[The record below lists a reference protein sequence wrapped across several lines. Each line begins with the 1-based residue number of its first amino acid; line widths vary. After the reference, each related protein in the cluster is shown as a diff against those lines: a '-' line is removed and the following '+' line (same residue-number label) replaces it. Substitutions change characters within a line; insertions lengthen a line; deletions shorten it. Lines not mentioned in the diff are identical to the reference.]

1 MSKKFS
7 FLTTQYYSFFLHVGK
22 THTETHRCLN
32 QKDPFGECG
41 LPLRATEAMPLIS
54 AIPVSS
60 SAHG

>member
-1 MSKKFS
+1 MSKKFP
-7 FLTTQYYSFFLHVGK
+7 FLTTQYYSIFPHVGK

-32 QKDPFGECG
+32 QKEPFWECG
-41 LPLRATEAMPLIS
+41 LTLCATEAMPLIS